1 MTTTRVAEAV
11 DALVE
16 MLGTATT
23 LQVLDGPTLDVVM
36 DEAIVVGLETDGP
49 GYSTEVTIED
59 GLGRPRMREDFTIGC
74 MLTLVSGDADVA
86 PLRARASTI
95 LGQIDNALRDRHRTA
110 VWEEASVSGGT
121 KWAPL
126 QTPDGVSVV
135 VFFAVRGTCLL

>member
-1 MTTTRVAEAV
+1 MTTTRLGEAV
-11 DALVE
+11 DALVALLE
-16 MLGTATT
+16 TETG

-49 GYSTEVTIED
+49 GYSTDVSIED
-59 GLGRPRMREDFTIGC
+59 GLGRPRMREDFTVGC
-74 MLTLVSGDADVA
+74 MLTLVSGDAAVG
-86 PLRARASTI
+86 PLRTRASTI
-95 LGQIDNALRDRHRTA
+95 LGQIDDALRDVHRTS

-135 VFFAVRGTCLL
+135 VFFAVRGSCLL